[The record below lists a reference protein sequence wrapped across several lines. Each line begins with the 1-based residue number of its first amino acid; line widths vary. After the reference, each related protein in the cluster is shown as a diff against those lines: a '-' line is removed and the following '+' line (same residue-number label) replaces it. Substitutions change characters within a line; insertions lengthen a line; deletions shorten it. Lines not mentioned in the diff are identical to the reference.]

1 MTTPLVLYFLH
12 MKKLIISTCAGLI
25 AFGIVL
31 SAHAYTV
38 TNNGNATTGTLVSG
52 VVTSADLGVTEVGTL
67 PTSHFYFFK
76 EWSRGLSRMFTW
88 NALASAELALNISNE
103 KAAEMIEVEKA
114 DPSDANGIQEAI
126 ENYTQSTEKLSTRLS
141 LLKENSENPKVAA
154 LLEKIDEQTTKHLM
168 ALNQMS
174 ERQHLTATATMSDG
188 TKPFKDDACGSDCD
202 NANNNL
208 TKPSKDKDANCDQD
222 CDGIDA
228 AIRKA
233 EAKIH
238 VTFVVTTE
246 KDSNIKQ
253 KAADQIV
260 RAEEAIKDA
269 GEKIKAG
276 LETAGGM
283 LGNGVSVI
291 GGLVPGGAILSA
303 KSASLTVTGAPGGAP
318 QSKAG
323 VATKADIDSPPETA
337 DHAINTKG
345 TGAQAG
351 RAAPPA
357 DARAINTKGTG
368 AIAKTVQD
376 DELFVGKKGYEYYRA
391 ASDKLLRAKEAF
403 ALEKYGEAFGQA
415 RSAEVIALE
424 AARISMNL
432 TIERQTPK
440 RDFGDRALTPTTP
453 PVQKDEEKGGAPTRA
468 GSEANVIQKEVIKVS
483 PAAPVPLPRSIPENS
498 IKVTPAP
505 SPAPISSPETG
516 GNVVCTADYSPVC
529 GADGKTYSN
538 ACHANVSKMSISYT
552 GECKVSG
559 TTSGGGTSDTSIK
572 VGQ

>member
-1 MTTPLVLYFLH
+1 
-12 MKKLIISTCAGLI
+12 
-25 AFGIVL
+25 
-31 SAHAYTV
+31 
-38 TNNGNATTGTLVSG
+38 
-52 VVTSADLGVTEVGTL
+52 
-67 PTSHFYFFK
+67 
-76 EWSRGLSRMFTW
+76 
-88 NALASAELALNISNE
+88 
-103 KAAEMIEVEKA
+103 
-114 DPSDANGIQEAI
+114 
-126 ENYTQSTEKLSTRLS
+126 
-141 LLKENSENPKVAA
+141 
-154 LLEKIDEQTTKHLM
+154 
-168 ALNQMS
+168 
-174 ERQHLTATATMSDG
+174 
-188 TKPFKDDACGSDCD
+188 
-202 NANNNL
+202 
-208 TKPSKDKDANCDQD
+208 
-222 CDGIDA
+222 
-228 AIRKA
+228 
-233 EAKIH
+233 
-238 VTFVVTTE
+238 
-246 KDSNIKQ
+246 
-253 KAADQIV
+253 
-260 RAEEAIKDA
+260 
-269 GEKIKAG
+269 
-276 LETAGGM
+276 M

-323 VATKADIDSPPETA
+323 ATDGAGIAIGDPGVNGNRAINTKGTGAVAKSGTLVVSGTPGGAVQSKEGVATKADVDSPPETA

-351 RAAPPA
+351 RAAPPT